1 VAKRAIAKDVK
12 ELKDG
17 VASAKIERLRA
28 VGSYVAEKGLKD
40 FDRLIYERVRLG
52 IMSALSVNASMTFN
66 ELKEL
71 LKTSDGNLSA
81 HGRKLEEAGYIVVRK
96 SFAARLPRTEYSLTT
111 KGRRVFERYLA
122 HMESLIGAT
131 RGR

>member
-1 VAKRAIAKDVK
+1 MSRRQQARAAVPDT
-12 ELKDG
+12 
-17 VASAKIERLRA
+17 ATRSERLRT

-40 FDRLIYERVRLG
+40 FDRLVYERVRLG
-52 IMSALSVNASMTFN
+52 IMSALSVNESMSFV

-81 HGRKLEEAGYIVVRK
+81 HCRKLEEAGYIACRK
-96 SFAARLPRTEYSLTT
+96 RFAERVPRTEYSLTP
-111 KGRRVFERYLA
+111 KGRQVFERYLK
-122 HMESLIGAT
+122 HMESLISAA

>member
-1 VAKRAIAKDVK
+1 VAKRAIK
-12 ELKDG
+12 
-17 VASAKIERLRA
+17 SAGSPEAVRLSRLQK
-28 VGSYVAEKGLKD
+28 VGSYVADGESKD

-52 IMSALSVNASMTFN
+52 IMSALSVNESMSFN

-81 HGRKLEEAGYIVVRK
+81 HGRKLEEAGYISCRK
-96 SFAARLPRTEYSLTT
+96 SFSARIPKTEYSLTA
-111 KGRRVFERYLA
+111 KGRRVFERYLN
-122 HMESLIGAT
+122 HMEALIGAA

>member
-1 VAKRAIAKDVK
+1 VARRQQAKADVP
-12 ELKDG
+12 DT
-17 VASAKIERLRA
+17 ATRSERLRT

-40 FDRLIYERVRLG
+40 FDRLVYERVRLG
-52 IMSALSVNASMTFN
+52 IMSALSVNESMSFV

-81 HGRKLEEAGYIVVRK
+81 HSRKLEDAGYIACRK
-96 SFAARLPRTEYSLTT
+96 RFAERVPRTEYSLTP
-111 KGRRVFERYLA
+111 KGRQAFERYLK
-122 HMESLIGAT
+122 HMESLINAA